1 MKDIIKTIKSVFTK
15 DKNSIVA
22 DYDNKIDIV
31 CGAIFKRVRLVN
43 IDNYKYTVS
52 IIPTY
57 KNIMIKCQ
65 AGDDTSIWRYLN
77 LITCFALSR
86 EQLIDYIDKE
96 LKILINQI
104 NSLCND

>member
-1 MKDIIKTIKSVFTK
+1 MNNLFKNIKSVFVK
-15 DKNSIVA
+15 DKNSIIA
-22 DYDNKIDIV
+22 DYDNKIDAV
-31 CGAIFKRVRLVN
+31 CGTIFKRVRLIN

-65 AGDDTSIWRYLN
+65 AGDNTSIWRYLN
-77 LITCFALSR
+77 LITCFAFSR

-96 LKILINQI
+96 LRILINQI
-104 NSLCND
+104 NSICND